1 MTTRYPKLINL
12 FALVAPVEYLHRHPV
27 PANPT
32 TVRQQLLQEGL
43 ILVKAGKQS

>member
-12 FALVAPVEYLHRHPV
+12 FALVAPVEYLHRQPV

-32 TVRQQLLQEGL
+32 DVRQQLLQEGL
-43 ILVKAGKQS
+43 IMVKVGK

>member
-12 FALVAPVEYLHRHPV
+12 FTLVAPAEYLYRHPV

-32 TVRQQLLQEGL
+32 AVRQQLLQEGL
-43 ILVKAGKQS
+43 IMVKVGK